1 MQEQLPTWGPNDSR
15 YFLSLWI
22 PAYARM
28 TDKNI
33 NMTKIKTTLTT
44 CPYCGVG
51 CGVQATLKEDG
62 TVSVKGDESHPA
74 NFGRLCSKGSALA
87 DTIGLEDRV
96 LHPQVNGK
104 RTSWEIALDAVAD
117 GLKQVIE
124 KHGPDSVAF
133 YVSGQLLTED
143 YYVANKLMKGFI
155 GSGNIDT
162 NSRLC
167 MSSAVSA
174 YKRAFGSDSVPCSY
188 EDLEQADLIVIEGS
202 NTAWCHPIVFQR
214 ISEAKQQRPDLKIV
228 VIDPRRTATCDIADL
243 HLPIKPGSDA
253 VLFNGLLQYLN
264 QHGGIDWDFVNQHTE
279 GLAEALVS
287 AQTSS
292 TDIAQVAQSCE
303 LSQQDVTEF
312 FQLFTDT
319 EKVVTLYSQ
328 GINQSSSGTDK
339 SNSIINCHLASGC
352 IGKPAMGPFSITG
365 QPNAMGGREVG
376 ALSNQLAAHMELDD
390 PEHHDLVSRFW
401 QTDKLTSTA
410 GPQAVEMFEEVASGK
425 IKAIWIMATNPVVT
439 LPNADKVRKAI
450 EDCELVIVSET
461 DLNTGTGARANI
473 LLPALAWGEK
483 CGTVTNS
490 ERRISHQRN
499 FLPHPGEA
507 EEDWW
512 ILSQVA
518 KRMGFGHAFNYQS
531 AADIFREHA
540 ALSGFENEGKRDFD
554 ISGLADI
561 SDQQYDDLQ
570 PIQWPVTAESPTGTE
585 RLFEDNQFF
594 TPNGKAQLIAIEPRT
609 PVNATNKEYPLILN
623 TGRVR
628 DQWHTMTRTARSAR
642 LNAHISE
649 PIIQI
654 HPVDAASENLENG
667 GLARLDS
674 QWGNMLARI
683 VVTEEQ
689 RPGSVFVPMHWN
701 DFLAAK
707 GRVNALVNPVV
718 DPISGQP
725 ESKHTPVKVMSYDPV
740 WYGFILSRTPLTLT
754 DAQYWVKVKGEQF
767 WRYELAGET
776 AIDDP
781 STWAQKQLGEEGEW
795 LEFSDQA
802 VQRFRA
808 GKIVDNRLESVVF
821 IAAEHDLP
829 ARSWLSQLF
838 SEQSLTDEIRM
849 SLLAGRPGTGLPD
862 TGPMVCACFG
872 VGENTIKE
880 AIAKGDA
887 KTIDDIGA
895 LLKAGTNCGSC
906 VPEIKKLIS

>member
-1 MQEQLPTWGPNDSR
+1 MANST
-15 YFLSLWI
+15 
-22 PAYARM
+22 
-28 TDKNI
+28 
-33 NMTKIKTTLTT
+33 TTLTT

-51 CGVQATLKEDG
+51 CGVEATLKEDR
-62 TVSVKGDESHPA
+62 TISIKGDKSHPA

-87 DTIGLEDRV
+87 DTVGLEDRV
-96 LHPQVNGK
+96 LHPQISGK
-104 RTSWEIALDAVAD
+104 RTSWDVALDAVSD

-124 KHGPDSVAF
+124 QHGPDAVAF

-155 GSGNIDT
+155 GSANIDT

-167 MSSAVSA
+167 MSSAVSG

-188 EDLEQADLIVIEGS
+188 EDLELADLIVIEGS

-214 ISEAKQQRPDLKIV
+214 ITKAKQQRPELKIV
-228 VIDPRRTATCDIADL
+228 VIDPRKTATCEIADL
-243 HLPIKPGSDA
+243 HLSLKPGSDA
-253 VLFNGLLQYLN
+253 ILFNGLLQYLN
-264 QHGGIDWDFVNQHTE
+264 QNECIDWGFVNQHTE
-279 GLAEALVS
+279 GFADALVS
-287 AQTSS
+287 AQASS
-292 TDIAQVAQSCE
+292 ADIAQNCE
-303 LSQQDVTEF
+303 LSEQDVAGF
-312 FQLFTDT
+312 FQLFADT

-339 SNSIINCHLASGC
+339 SNSILNCHLATGR

-376 ALSNQLAAHMELDD
+376 ALSNQLAAHMELTN

-401 QTDKLTSTA
+401 QTDQLASTA
-410 GPQAVEMFEEVASGK
+410 GAQAVDMFEDVAKGK

-439 LPNADKVRKAI
+439 LPNADKVREAI
-450 EDCELVIVSET
+450 EACELVIVSET
-461 DLNTGTGARANI
+461 DHHTGTAARADI

-499 FLPHPGEA
+499 FLEHPGEA

-518 KRMGFGHAFNYQS
+518 QRMGYGHAFNYQS
-531 AADIFREHA
+531 AAEIFKEHA
-540 ALSGFENEGKRDFD
+540 ALSGFENKGKRDFD
-554 ISGLADI
+554 ISGLATITDKA
-561 SDQQYDDLQ
+561 YDDLT
-570 PIQWPVTAESPTGTE
+570 PIQWPVTADSPNGTE
-585 RLFEDNQFF
+585 RLFEDKQFF
-594 TPNGKAQLIAIEPRT
+594 TANGKAQFIAIEPRP
-609 PVNATNKEYPLILN
+609 PVYATSDAFPFILN

-649 PIIQI
+649 PIVQV
-654 HPVDAASENLENG
+654 HPVDAASWQLENAG
-667 GLARLDS
+667 IARLDS

-683 VVTEEQ
+683 VVTEDQ

-701 DFLAAK
+701 DFLASK

-725 ESKHTPVKVMSYDPV
+725 ESKHTPVKIMPYSPI

-754 DAQYWVKVKGEQF
+754 DTQYWVKIKGEQF
-767 WRYELAGET
+767 WRYELAGE
-776 AIDDP
+776 AVIDDP
-781 STWAQKQLGEEGEW
+781 STWAREQLGEEGEW
-795 LEFSDQA
+795 LEFSDPRM
-802 VQRFRA
+802 QRFRA
-808 GKIVDNRLESVVF
+808 GKVINDKLGAVAF
-821 IAAEHDLP
+821 IAPTHELP
-829 ARSWLSQLF
+829 ARSWLSHIF
-838 SEQSLTDEIRM
+838 SEQTLTDEARA
-849 SLLAGRPGTGLPD
+849 SLLSGKPGAGQPD
-862 TGPMVCACFG
+862 VGPLVCSCFG
-872 VGENTIKE
+872 VGENTIKG
-880 AIAKGDA
+880 AIACGYA
-887 KTIDDIGA
+887 KSVDEIGS

-906 VPEIKKLIS
+906 IPELKKLILDN